1 MESLKEAL
9 FYERVADGHVRCTL
23 CPHECKIGLDNRG
36 ICGVRFNEYGT
47 LYTLVYGRVV
57 ARNLDP
63 IEKKPL
69 FHFQPGSTSYSIA
82 TVGCNL
88 RCTFCQNWEISQT
101 PKGRLATQET
111 SRHAT
116 GRGEVPASAAT
127 SQVTVDPESPEPICP
142 QLEAAEHRIVGEH
155 VTPDEIVKAAIRSGA
170 KSIAYTYTEPTI
182 FYELAYD
189 TAVLARKR
197 GLKNIFVTNGF
208 TSEGPLRQLATV
220 LDAANVD
227 LKFFKDASYRRIAG
241 ARLDPI
247 LDAIRLY
254 RKLGVWVEVTTLII
268 PGVNDSDEE
277 LLDIARFVHSVG
289 PEVPWHVTQFY
300 PTYKML
306 DREHTPVVT
315 LRHARQI
322 GLSTGLR
329 YVYEGNVPG
338 EGGENTYCHQ
348 CKSLLIKRYGHVMLN
363 NRIRGGT
370 CPDCGAAIDGVELDG
385 TDS

>member
-1 MESLKEAL
+1 MELLKEAL
-9 FYERVADGHVRCTL
+9 FYERMADGHVLCTL
-23 CPHECKIGLDNRG
+23 CPHECKIGLEKRG
-36 ICGVRFNEYGT
+36 ICGVRFNDSGV
-47 LYTLVYGRVV
+47 LYTLVYGRVA

-88 RCTFCQNWEISQT
+88 RCTFCQNWEISQG
-101 PKGRLATQET
+101 PKGKLTPVE
-111 SRHAT
+111 
-116 GRGEVPASAAT
+116 G
-127 SQVTVDPESPEPICP
+127 QVSTACDAICP

-155 VTPDEIVKAAIRSGA
+155 VTPNEIVQAAVRSGA

-189 TAVLARKR
+189 TAVLARQR

-208 TSEGPLRQLATV
+208 TSDEPIRQLAKV
-220 LDAANVD
+220 VDAANVD
-227 LKFFKDASYRRIAG
+227 LKFFKDESYRRVAG
-241 ARLDPI
+241 TRLEPI

-254 RKLGVWVEVTTLII
+254 HELGVWVEVTTLVI

-277 LLDIARFVHSVG
+277 LLEIARFVHSVG

-300 PTYKML
+300 PAYKML
-306 DREHTPVVT
+306 DRTPTPVDRLHT
-315 LRHARQI
+315 ARQI

-338 EGGENTYCHQ
+338 EGGENTYCHR
-348 CKSLLIKRYGHVMLN
+348 CRSPLIKRYGHVMLG

-370 CPDCGAAIDGVELDG
+370 CPDCGTAMDGVDMDG